1 MTSII
6 YIALHTSWFMV
17 NSSLRTENGVI
28 LISSFIV
35 ELMKPINLNMHV
47 NLNAIAVVES
57 ILLHRI
63 PQGVI

>member
-1 MTSII
+1 M
-6 YIALHTSWFMV
+6 
-17 NSSLRTENGVI
+17 NSSLRTEHCVI

-63 PQGVI
+63 PQGVIFTSVSEY